1 MEETN
6 IPQEPQELS
15 EEQFSELL
23 QIRRDKLSALRE
35 AGKDPFSVITFPQ
48 SHHSKEIV
56 AQYDALEGKEVSIA
70 GRMMS
75 KRIMG
80 KASFAHVLDAEGN
93 IQIYV
98 KRDDVGEGAYA
109 DFKAYDI
116 GDIVGVKGFVF
127 KTKTGEVSVHASEVT
142 LLSKSLRPLPEKFHG
157 LKDPELRYR
166 QRFVDLFMN
175 ADVRQTFKKR
185 SAIIA
190 EIRRYLDSEGF
201 MEVETP
207 VLNTVASG
215 ASARPFVTHH
225 NTLDI
230 DMYMRIATELHLK
243 MCIVGGLER
252 VYEIGRL
259 FRNEG
264 MDATHNP
271 EFTTIEIYQAYTDL
285 RGMMALCEQI
295 FSRCCT
301 LVNGTTKITFQG
313 QEVDLTPPF
322 RRLTMNDAVKE
333 YTGKDIYA
341 CATDEEARAIAKEL
355 NLELK
360 DPEATKGKVLAEA
373 FDAFV
378 EDKLI
383 QPTFITDY
391 PIENSPLTKL
401 KQGSKDIV
409 DRFEVFICG
418 HEYGNAYTE
427 LNDPIDQRARFV
439 QQAKERQKGDDEAM
453 QIDEDFMLAMEYG
466 MPPTGGIGI
475 GIDRL
480 CMLLT
485 DAPTIR
491 DILLFP
497 TMKPVGKN
505 KASNAVHNSCITETA
520 PEASSDFECACLT
533 CPSQEACKAAQEAE
547 KAAPVEEKIDFSNVE
562 IEPLFKDFVDFETF
576 SKSDFRAVKVLAC
589 EAVPK
594 SKKLLKFTLDDGTG
608 ENRTILSGIH
618 AYYEPEQLIGKTCV
632 AITNLP
638 PRPMMGLE
646 SCGMLLSA
654 LHKENGEERLNLLML
669 DPHIPAGAKLY

>member
-1 MEETN
+1 MEQTPLEN
-6 IPQEPQELS
+6 QELS
-15 EEQFSELL
+15 AEQLSELL
-23 QIRRDKLSALRE
+23 QVRRDKLNNLIE
-35 AGKDPFSVITFPQ
+35 QGKNPFEVTSFNQT
-48 SHHSKEIV
+48 HHSRDIV
-56 AQYDALEGKEVSIA
+56 AAYDELEGREVSIA

-80 KASFAHVLDAEGN
+80 KASFAHVLDGQGD

-98 KRDDVGEGAYA
+98 KRDDVGEEDYA
-109 DFKAYDI
+109 SFKTWDI
-116 GDIVGVKGFVF
+116 GDIVGVTGFVF
-127 KTKTGEVSVHASEVT
+127 KTRTGEVSVHAKNIQ
-142 LLSKSLRPLPEKFHG
+142 LLSKNLRPLPEKFHG
-157 LKDPELRYR
+157 LKDPELKYRMRY
-166 QRFVDLFMN
+166 VDLFMN
-175 ADVRQTFKKR
+175 AEVRDTFRKR

-190 EIRRYLDSEGF
+190 EIRRYLDSQGF

-207 VLNTVASG
+207 VLNSTASG
-215 ASARPFVTHH
+215 ASARPFITHH

-230 DMYMRIATELHLK
+230 DMYLRIATELHLK

-264 MDATHNP
+264 MDPMHNP

-285 RGMMALCEQI
+285 RGMMDLCETL
-295 FSRCCT
+295 FSRCCQ
-301 LVNGTTKITFQG
+301 LVNGTTRIQYQG
-313 QEVDLTPPF
+313 MDIDLTAPF
-322 RRLTMNDAVKE
+322 ARLPMNEAVKQ
-333 YTGKDIYA
+333 YTGKDIYG
-341 CATDEEARAIAKEL
+341 CGSDEEARAIAKEL
-355 NLELK
+355 GVELK
-360 DPEATKGKVLAEA
+360 DKTASKGKVLAEL

-378 EDKLI
+378 EEKLI

-401 KQGSKDIV
+401 KPGSKDIV
-409 DRFEVFICG
+409 DRFELFIGG
-418 HEYGNAYTE
+418 HEYANAYTE
-427 LNDPIDQRARFV
+427 LNDPIDQRSRFI
-439 QQAKERQKGDDEAM
+439 QQAQERAKGDDEAM

-475 GIDRL
+475 GIDRM

-485 DAPTIR
+485 NAASIR
-491 DILLFP
+491 DVLLFP
-497 TMKPVGKN
+497 TMKPKGKKQLEQMYN
-505 KASNAVHNSCITETA
+505 NPLEHASED
-520 PEASSDFECACLT
+520 SSDAVAGT
-533 CPSQEACKAAQEAE
+533 
-547 KAAPVEEKIDFSNVE
+547 VEEVEEIDFSNVE

-608 ENRTILSGIH
+608 TERTILSGIH

-654 LHKENGEERLNLLML
+654 VHKENGEEKLHLLML